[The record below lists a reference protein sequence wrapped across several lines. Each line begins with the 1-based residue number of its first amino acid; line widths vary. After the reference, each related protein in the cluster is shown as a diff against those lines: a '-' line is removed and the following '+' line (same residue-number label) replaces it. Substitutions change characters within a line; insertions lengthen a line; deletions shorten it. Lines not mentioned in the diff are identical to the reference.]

1 MVTGSFVTLLDL
13 EDVLA
18 GSLGSLEFFWRT
30 FGGMFGWDSEG
41 CLEGGLGEGGLERF
55 SVMGVEGGLE
65 RGLKR
70 GFGVIRVWRGY
81 GGSL

>member
-1 MVTGSFVTLLDL
+1 MF
-13 EDVLA
+13 
-18 GSLGSLEFFWRT
+18 
-30 FGGMFGWDSEG
+30 FGGGSEGCLDGGSEG

-65 RGLKR
+65 TGLKR